1 MNVRFPNWFL
11 QLGSKPYLWVGLAL
25 AVATID
31 LGSSKR
37 WDWCV
42 LHLTLLLVSL
52 QFIARQH
59 VPRLIAILAIAC
71 IAPAILRSPTV
82 WEPARSWVLLALSCA
97 ALYHFETQRRR
108 KQRLAIR
115 QQLQRRVR
123 KRTLQV
129 RTIND
134 ALRREIAHR
143 QQTEAKLTR
152 AESHLE
158 SLAQRMRL
166 QVIRKDIDGV
176 ITYANEA
183 FCQGVGKSADQVIGS
198 TDADLYP
205 PDLASAYRSDDLRV
219 IESGQ
224 PFDHIESHPR
234 PDGGT
239 GWVQVFKAP
248 EYDDRQQVIG
258 IRMVFWDVTDTYR
271 RTAELRRSEARKRA
285 LFDAAREAVLL
296 VDEQLSVVE
305 ANPAAQTLLA
315 SGNQP
320 LVGQKLEA
328 IAFPEATFS
337 PSPVDGSA
345 AKHVTAERDSSEK
358 RDNSTEQD
366 NSAKRDTPTGP
377 VRMRWTD
384 LPRGQ
389 RREVV
394 LRRVGGEGFPAEV
407 SIHPIPLENS
417 SGFAIFIRD
426 VTLRHRTEAA
436 LREAKSA
443 AEDASRVKSEFMA
456 NVSHEIRTPLGGIT
470 GSAELLAQM
479 ELTPKAQQYVEMIRD
494 SGELLSGVIGDILD
508 LASIE
513 AGRLKINPQ
522 ATDLHRCLSEP
533 FRALATKAM
542 GKDLELILH
551 IQPDVPRVALVDANR
566 LRQVVINLAGNAIKF
581 TPKGHVWF
589 RVGIDHLA
597 DAKPNRWLRLEMV
610 DSGIGI
616 ADDQLRKIFEPFE
629 QGDSGTTRRFG
640 GTGLG
645 LSISDQLIRRMG
657 GTIDVVSRPSRGS
670 TFRCLLP
677 LPEMTDGDGTA
688 PTKRKVIG
696 SGSSRPSPSSVA
708 LDIPHPLQRQAIQ
721 DLLRHYGFNIEPR
734 GSVRI
739 IDQSLAPQVLANR
752 HSNDRRRI
760 IWLARVD
767 EPAAPKQDPAE
778 PVLIKPIIADDLL
791 DALRQVT
798 GVVTHENSRGD
809 TARSPAA
816 QGLATPGGDDA
827 TQPARLLLVDDSRVN
842 RTVIHDYL
850 WAAGYAIESVSDGNQ
865 AIEAA
870 AIRRFDCVLMDL
882 QMPGMDGIE
891 AMRRVR
897 EQYRAQGVT
906 PPPFVALTAHATRE
920 HRDRCLQEGMC
931 EFLVKP
937 IDREELIATVAKQID
952 RDRPWRDRLLKVAG
966 GDAAT
971 FECLIDAF
979 LAEVPELC
987 DELTAAIASH
997 DAAVA
1002 KRAAHTLKSC
1012 LRYVAPES
1020 DYAPVIELEA
1030 SIGREDWGFAFNASP
1045 RAIAI
1050 ANRWTQRL
1058 SRDRP
1063 TRSN

>member
-1 MNVRFPNWFL
+1 MNIRFPNWFL

-52 QFIARQH
+52 QFVARQH

-71 IAPAILRSPTV
+71 VAPAILRSPPV

-97 ALYHFETQRRR
+97 ALYHFEMQRRR

-183 FCQGVGKSADQVIGS
+183 FCQGIGKSTDQVIGS

-315 SGNQP
+315 AGNQP

-328 IAFPEATFS
+328 IAFPEATF
-337 PSPVDGSA
+337 PQNPVD
-345 AKHVTAERDSSEK
+345 VPTAEPTTGQRDTRAQRDTASQ
-358 RDNSTEQD
+358 RDN
-366 NSAKRDTPTGP
+366 PTGP
-377 VRMRWTD
+377 VRMPWTD

-426 VTLRHRTEAA
+426 VTLRHRAEAA

-597 DAKPNRWLRLEMV
+597 DAKPNRWLRLEMI

-657 GTIDVVSRPSRGS
+657 GTIDVISRPSRGS

-677 LPEMTDGDGTA
+677 LPEMTDGDRAA
-688 PTKRKVIG
+688 PTARKVIG
-696 SGSSRPSPSSVA
+696 SASSRPSPSSVA

-721 DLLRHYGFNIEPR
+721 DLLRHYGFNIDPR

-752 HSNDRRRI
+752 QLNDRRRI

-791 DALRQVT
+791 DALRQRT
-798 GVVTHENSRGD
+798 GDLPSETSPDHAV
-809 TARSPAA
+809 RSSAV
-816 QGLATPGGDDA
+816 QGLATPSGDDA
-827 TQPARLLLVDDSRVN
+827 AQRARLLVVDDSRVN

-865 AIEAA
+865 AIDAA
-870 AIRRFDCVLMDL
+870 AVRRFDCVLMDL

-906 PPPFVALTAHATRE
+906 PPPFVALSAHATRE

-937 IDREELIATVAKQID
+937 IDREKLLATVAQQID
-952 RDRPWRDRLLKVAG
+952 HDRPWRDRLLKVAG
-966 GDAAT
+966 GDTAT

-979 LAEVPELC
+979 LAEVPDLC
-987 DELTAAIASH
+987 DELTAAIANH

-1020 DYAPVIELEA
+1020 DYAPVIELET
-1030 SIGREDWGFAFNASP
+1030 SIGREDWGFARDAGP
-1045 RAIAI
+1045 QTIAI
-1050 ANRWTQRL
+1050 ANRWTQTL

-1063 TRSN
+1063 KRSN

>member
-1 MNVRFPNWFL
+1 MSVRFPNWFL

-25 AVATID
+25 AVAAID
-31 LGSSKR
+31 LWSSTR

-59 VPRLIAILAIAC
+59 VPRLIAIFAIAC
-71 IAPAILRSPTV
+71 IAPALLRSPPV

-97 ALYHFETQRRR
+97 AFYHFETQRRR

-134 ALRREIAHR
+134 ALRREIANR

-152 AESHLE
+152 AETHLE

-176 ITYANEA
+176 ITYANDA
-183 FCQGVGKSADQVIGS
+183 FCQGVGRSADQVIGS

-205 PDLASAYRSDDLRV
+205 ADLASAYRSDDLRV

-248 EYDDRQQVIG
+248 EYDDGQRVIG

-328 IAFPEATFS
+328 IAFPEVTFS
-337 PSPVDGSA
+337 QGPADGPGSDTS
-345 AKHVTAERDSSEK
+345 VEK
-358 RDNSTEQD
+358 TIPQ
-366 NSAKRDTPTGP
+366 ATPRP
-377 VRMRWTD
+377 VRWID

-394 LRRVGGEGFPAEV
+394 LRRVGGDGFPAEV

-426 VTLRHRTEAA
+426 VTLRHRAEAA
-436 LREAKSA
+436 LRDAKSA

-589 RVGIDHLA
+589 KVGIDHLA
-597 DAKPNRWLRLEMV
+597 DAKPTRWLRLEMI

-616 ADDQLRKIFEPFE
+616 ADDQLQKIFEPFE

-657 GTIDVVSRPSRGS
+657 GTIDVISRPSRGS

-677 LPEMTDGDGTA
+677 LPEMTDGERTA
-688 PTKRKVIG
+688 PKARKVIG

-708 LDIPHPLQRQAIQ
+708 LDVPHPLQRQAIQ

-739 IDQSLAPQVLANR
+739 IDQSLAAQVLAKR
-752 HSNDRRRI
+752 PANDRRRI

-767 EPAAPKQDPAE
+767 EPAAEKQDPAE

-798 GVVTHENSRGD
+798 GDVPHENSRGD
-809 TARSPAA
+809 TARSPAV
-816 QGLATPGGDDA
+816 QGLAKAGGDDA

-850 WAAGYAIESVSDGNQ
+850 CAAGYAIESVSDGKQ

-891 AMRRVR
+891 TMRRVSDR
-897 EQYRAQGVT
+897 YRAHGDT

-937 IDREELIATVAKQID
+937 IDREELLATVAKQID

-987 DELTAAIASH
+987 DELTASIASH
-997 DAAVA
+997 DAPGA

-1030 SIGREDWGFAFNASP
+1030 SIGREDWGFAADAGP
-1045 RAIAI
+1045 KAIAI
-1050 ANRWTQRL
+1050 ANRWAQRL

-1063 TRSN
+1063 KRSN